1 MTDVSTFDRLE
12 VRRREVDPADYKRT
26 SMAYNYTVA
35 KEGRPTV
42 AFRNATLDDVSTLV
56 TRDTLVFDAETGR
69 VMIAYM
75 RIPEDASDL
84 VRELHTIPFAA
95 GYRSDGSP
103 VGHSAVAGLKVRNMS
118 RKLEYCSTAAL
129 ARHAP
134 AAHAAILDYAIVASQ
149 HYAELNPELYESH
162 LGMARTLEHP
172 EWRIGDSPFT
182 SGIVNK
188 DNVLPYHYDRGNVE
202 GGWSLMLGFKRD
214 VQGGH
219 LVIPEYDL
227 ALEVAD
233 NTLSG
238 FDGQIAL
245 HGVSPF
251 RKLSR
256 YAYRYTIVYYAKA
269 GAWQCLSPA
278 EELQNGKRVRT
289 LKEVRRAGLE
299 LRT

>member
-1 MTDVSTFDRLE
+1 MNLDHFDRIE
-12 VRRREVDPADYKRT
+12 VRRRTVDPAEYKRLT
-26 SMAYNYTVA
+26 RAYNHTVA
-35 KEGRPTV
+35 KEGR
-42 AFRNATLDDVSTLV
+42 AMIGFRNASLDDVNRLV

-75 RIPEDASDL
+75 HIPEDASRL
-84 VRELHTIPFAA
+84 VELLHTIPFAA

-134 AAHAAILDYAIVASQ
+134 AAHDAILDYAVVASG
-149 HYAELNPELYESH
+149 HYAELNPTLFAEH
-162 LGMARTLEHP
+162 LEMARTIEHP

-188 DNVLPYHYDRGNVE
+188 DNVLPYHFDKGNVP

-214 VQGGH
+214 VDGGY

-256 YAYRYTIVYYAKA
+256 YAHRYTIVYYAKA

-278 EELQNGKRVRT
+278 EELKNGRRVRT

-299 LRT
+299 LRP